1 MFCSS
6 CGKNNPAAGPFCTF
20 CGASMAAANAGGGT
34 TSIPSA
40 AKPSAAAAAATD
52 AGKKAVS
59 FLSALTLADKFALA
73 GPVIAFIGFF
83 LPFVTMPDLGGLTG
97 LTAADLAAA
106 AAASGQPAPD
116 LHPSISLFGLAK
128 YSGSVYFI
136 LLAILVSG
144 ALFYLALKASRSRK
158 LFISGFQVMIGS
170 MIGPGTLL
178 ALIFASIVRS
188 MAGFGFWVVSLGF
201 CCIVV
206 GGLMT
211 IAQHAKAEA

>member
-6 CGKNNPAAGPFCTF
+6 CGKDNPAAGPSCNF
-20 CGASMAAANAGGGT
+20 CGASMVAATPGGGT
-34 TSIPSA
+34 AAIPSA
-40 AKPSAAAAAATD
+40 AKPAAAAATD

-59 FLSALTLADKFALA
+59 FVSALNLADKFALA

-83 LPFVTMPDLGGLTG
+83 LPFVTMPDLGALAGIS
-97 LTAADLAAA
+97 AADLAAA
-106 AAASGQPAPD
+106 AAATGQAAPD
-116 LHPSISLFGLAK
+116 LRPPSLSLFGLAK

-136 LLAILVSG
+136 LLAVLVSG
-144 ALFYLALKASRSRK
+144 ALFYLSLKAPRGRK
-158 LFISGFQVMIGS
+158 LLISGFQVMIGS

-201 CCIVV
+201 CCIVI

-211 IAQHAKAEA
+211 IARFAKSEA